1 MEEKTFLYTFASD
14 KYYMVDKT
22 KKNETG
28 MGQRFDLLIGIKMKR
43 NGRCKVK
50 NAKNTTPDE
59 RTNQFAFDERGL
71 DQSRYCKKN

>member
-1 MEEKTFLYTFASD
+1 
-14 KYYMVDKT
+14 MVDKT

-28 MGQRFDLLIGIKMKR
+28 MEQKFDLLIGIKMKR

-71 DQSRYCKKN
+71 EQNKYCKKN